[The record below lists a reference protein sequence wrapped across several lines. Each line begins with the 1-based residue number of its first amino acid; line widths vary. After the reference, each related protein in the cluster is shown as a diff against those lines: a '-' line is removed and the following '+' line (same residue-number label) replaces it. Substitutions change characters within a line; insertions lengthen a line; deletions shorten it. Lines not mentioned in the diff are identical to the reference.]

1 MKRAI
6 LLGILGFTAA
16 SLVVFCTVAFGER
29 WMYRNLGIAGSY
41 ATWAGLFVVLGGV
54 FLSPLVD
61 GTEKIRRFLPIFAV
75 GFVLYSAGWI
85 AAYFMLRGEVG
96 AWVGSLAGS
105 ILLAFVIAKGF
116 GSLGSF
122 GILAA
127 ILFAANSAGY
137 FIGEKLFFAVPGK
150 SGMVLWGLIYGIGLG
165 AGLGLSVHL
174 AQSAQ
179 RRSV

>member
-16 SLVVFCTVAFGER
+16 SLVVFCTVAFAER

-85 AAYFMLRGEVG
+85 AALRSCSEVN
-96 AWVGSLAGS
+96 W
-105 ILLAFVIAKGF
+105 
-116 GSLGSF
+116 
-122 GILAA
+122 
-127 ILFAANSAGY
+127 
-137 FIGEKLFFAVPGK
+137 VPG
-150 SGMVLWGLIYGIGLG
+150 LAHLPAQFCL
-165 AGLGLSVHL
+165 LS
-174 AQSAQ
+174 
-179 RRSV
+179 